1 MCPNQDFL
9 RATGKCLPK
18 ALIGY
23 DMQHRSQNSKQN
35 NQLAGTGTLT
45 TDLETMSEQTA
56 RPISN
61 PQAGSKLE
69 NLYKPVGI
77 AALNA
82 AALCKNIGAE
92 KKKQ

>member
-9 RATGKCLPK
+9 QAAGICLPK

-23 DMQHRSQNSKQN
+23 DMQHRSQNLNQN
-35 NQLAGTGTLT
+35 NQLAGTGNPK
-45 TDLETMSEQTA
+45 TDLEKMSEQSA

-61 PQAGSKLE
+61 PQSGSKLE

-77 AALNA
+77 AALTA

-92 KKKQ
+92 NKKQ